1 MRKQLVLTLT
11 LLLPTMALYG
21 EPVQNHPRG
30 SERTGTITALIP
42 SRFGIVIGDKGFA
55 MSPSTRILNVQ
66 GKPGYYADLVKGQP
80 VHYFYTLDEARRYVL
95 TRIQILP
102 GDRDVSR

>member
-21 EPVQNHPRG
+21 EPVENRPRG
-30 SERTGTITALIP
+30 SERTGAITALNP
-42 SRFGIVIGDKGFA
+42 ARLGIVIGDKGFA
-55 MSPSTRILNVQ
+55 VSPSTRILNVQ
-66 GKPGYYADLVKGQP
+66 GEPGYYADLVKGQP

-95 TRIQILP
+95 THIQLLP
-102 GDRDVSR
+102 RGTDVSR